1 MRMIDPNAFRAD
13 RTDHLVLE
21 MSALYLDHNK
31 LTSLPPNMLDLVDD
45 IINKVD
51 FSHNMISQISG
62 KVFFQ
67 PSIQIKNM
75 IADIDLSFN
84 LLKSV
89 PTQMMVNA
97 VRNLQTLNLEGNQI
111 SLIRNNA
118 FARAR
123 VAYEW
128 SYLENLNVAG
138 NFITKIEPKAFH
150 GRAAALLNLN
160 LTRNLLTS
168 LHGVQ
173 NLHLLRHLDISYNRM
188 QEIQLPS
195 DIGLHK
201 LRTLN
206 LKGNVIKV
214 VRNGDLAHINHL
226 YQVDLSD
233 NVIDTIEPSAFYH
246 MPSLSNLDLSNNRI
260 TSLPGEIFLS
270 VGFTSINV
278 TQINLKG
285 NQFVRSAFCNLTVLF
300 ESLSLTTK
308 TSRAQLVPTF
318 LSQIEPADMQLRLT
332 EYANDTLCN
341 HGPSTSGGMEQQIL
355 TCESNGDQVC
365 MYENNSNMTVACGV
379 GCITYPICKY
389 NRASSQYSCICGKP
403 LGGVTINVT
412 MQCDPI
418 MCKVPNIVHG
428 SSTKTFT
435 KYGEVLNYSCNDGLV
450 KSAIP
455 ICEAN
460 GNLSAT
466 PTCEKTGLGLVG
478 HRYCTGDVIL
488 KRTLHLFTFLQAK
501 VLCGSVNG
509 KVLGP
514 MAYSNNC
521 TIGLLTSKMVPAW
534 INVRER
540 ENLQNAYV
548 TGGSTR
554 VQYAK
559 QPVVC
564 ELPCVRSHGDHI
576 ASISP
581 AGMVTCDI
589 GYEYLD

>member
-1 MRMIDPNAFRAD
+1 MLAHSVSGGGKWENTFCDMQLPAVCQRQKAGSQPSMMPPTTPVSYDKLKRREANNVCRNISENNNRIDSDCRFQGLITIPIRLPKTIIHLNLSHNHISRFKPKNLQRLGTRYLETLDLSYNNFEVLEAYQFNYLVRNKFRQSISGAIYYDLRLSNNNMRMIDPNAFRAD

-31 LTSLPPNMLDLVDD
+31 LTSLPPHMFDDADHAMNKLDV
-45 IINKVD
+45 
-51 FSHNMISQISG
+51 SYNMISNIRG
-62 KVFFQ
+62 DEI
-67 PSIQIKNM
+67 PSIRYLGIRNV
-75 IADIDLSFN
+75 DLSFN

-89 PTQMMVNA
+89 PTLMITDRVEHLN
-97 VRNLQTLNLEGNQI
+97 VLNLEGNQI

-123 VAYEW
+123 KVYEW

-246 MPSLSNLDLSNNRI
+246 MPSLSNLDLSNNQI
-260 TSLPGEIFLS
+260 TSLPGEMFLS

-318 LSQIEPADMQLRLT
+318 LSRIEPADLQLRLT
-332 EYANDTLCN
+332 KYANDNIDDGQGTER
-341 HGPSTSGGMEQQIL
+341 TSVSI
-355 TCESNGDQVC
+355 
-365 MYENNSNMTVACGV
+365 
-379 GCITYPICKY
+379 
-389 NRASSQYSCICGKP
+389 
-403 LGGVTINVT
+403 
-412 MQCDPI
+412 
-418 MCKVPNIVHG
+418 
-428 SSTKTFT
+428 
-435 KYGEVLNYSCNDGLV
+435 
-450 KSAIP
+450 
-455 ICEAN
+455 AN
-460 GNLSAT
+460 GV
-466 PTCEKTGLGLVG
+466 K
-478 HRYCTGDVIL
+478 
-488 KRTLHLFTFLQAK
+488 
-501 VLCGSVNG
+501 
-509 KVLGP
+509 
-514 MAYSNNC
+514 
-521 TIGLLTSKMVPAW
+521 
-534 INVRER
+534 
-540 ENLQNAYV
+540 
-548 TGGSTR
+548 
-554 VQYAK
+554 
-559 QPVVC
+559 
-564 ELPCVRSHGDHI
+564 
-576 ASISP
+576 
-581 AGMVTCDI
+581 
-589 GYEYLD
+589 